1 VGRRVRRILVSGAGG
16 SASANF
22 VHSLR
27 LAEEPFYVVGIDTSP
42 YHLELAPVDAR
53 YLVPRAD
60 DPAYLST
67 LNELVAAERIDF
79 LHAQPEGE
87 VAFLARHRDEVQAG
101 TFLPRTETIELCQD
115 KARFADAVRAA
126 GLPSPEFAHVGSED
140 ELSAATEQIVQTHEK
155 AWVRAVRGAGARAS
169 LPVTTPEQAVSWMRY
184 WVEVKGLEPR
194 DFMVTQFLPGR
205 EFAFQSLWQEG
216 RLVTSQARERV
227 EYLFGSLVPSGQ
239 TSTPSV
245 ARTVRRADVNEL
257 AITAIRALDPKATGV
272 FCADLKE
279 DEHGVPLLTEIN
291 AGRFFTTSNFFA
303 VAGLN
308 MPYEY
313 VRLGLGETP
322 AGLPERDGLEEGL
335 YWVRMIDMGYALVRE
350 GEWTSQEVAT

>member
-1 VGRRVRRILVSGAGG
+1 MSR
-16 SASANF
+16 F
-22 VHSLR
+22 
-27 LAEEPFYVVGIDTSP
+27 
-42 YHLELAPVDAR
+42 HLELAPVDAR
-53 YLVPRAD
+53 YVVPRAG
-60 DPAYLST
+60 DPAYLSA
-67 LNELVAAERIDF
+67 LNDLIAAERIDF
-79 LHAQPEGE
+79 VHAQPDGE
-87 VAFLARHRDEVQAG
+87 VAFLARHREQVDAP

-115 KARFADAVRAA
+115 KAGFADAVRAA
-126 GLPSPEFAHVGSED
+126 GLPSPEFFHVESEE
-140 ELSAATEQIVQTHEK
+140 ELRAATGEILAAHAK

-169 LPVTTPEQAVSWMRY
+169 LPVTTPDQAVSWMRY
-184 WVEVKGLEPR
+184 WVETRGLEPR

-205 EFAFQSLWQEG
+205 EFAFQSLWHEG
-216 RLVTSQARERV
+216 RLLTSQARERV

-257 AITAIRALDPKATGV
+257 AISAIRALDPQATGI

-279 DEHGVPLLTEIN
+279 DEHGAPLLTEIN

-313 VRLGLGETP
+313 VRLGLGEEP
-322 AGLPERDGLEEGL
+322 GGLPERDGLEEDL
-335 YWVRMIDMGYALVRE
+335 YWVRMIDMGYKLVRE
-350 GEWTSQEVAT
+350 GEWTSREVAT

>member
-1 VGRRVRRILVSGAGG
+1 MVGT
-16 SASANF
+16 
-22 VHSLR
+22 
-27 LAEEPFYVVGIDTSP
+27 DTSP
-42 YHLELAPVDAR
+42 YHLELAPVEAR
-53 YLVPRAD
+53 YIVPRAD

-67 LNELVAAERIDF
+67 LNRLLAAERIDF
-79 LHAQPEGE
+79 LHAQPDAE
-87 VAFLARHRDEVQAG
+87 VGFLARHRAEVGAR

-126 GLPSPEFAHVGSED
+126 GLPSPEFAHVRSED
-140 ELSAATEQIVQTHEK
+140 ELRAATKRILQRHGK
-155 AWVRAVRGAGARAS
+155 AWVRAVHGAGARAS
-169 LPVTTPEQAVSWMRY
+169 LPVTSPEQAVSWLRY
-184 WVEVKGLEPR
+184 WVEVKGLAPS

-205 EFAFQSLWQEG
+205 EFAFQSLWQDG

-227 EYLFGSLVPSGQ
+227 EYLFGNLVPSGQ

-257 AITAIRALDPKATGV
+257 AIAAIHALDPNATGI

-291 AGRFFTTSNFFA
+291 PGRFFTTSNFFA

-313 VRLGLGETP
+313 VRLGLGESP
-322 AGLPERDGLEEGL
+322 ADLPERDGLEEGL
-335 YWVRMIDMGYALVRE
+335 YWVRMIDMGYGLVRE
-350 GEWTSQEVAT
+350 GEWTSREVGT

>member
-1 VGRRVRRILVSGAGG
+1 MI
-16 SASANF
+16 
-22 VHSLR
+22 
-27 LAEEPFYVVGIDTSP
+27 
-42 YHLELAPVDAR
+42 
-53 YLVPRAD
+53 
-60 DPAYLST
+60 
-67 LNELVAAERIDF
+67 AAERIDF
-79 LHAQPEGE
+79 VHAQPDGE
-87 VAFLARHRDEVQAG
+87 VAFLARHRDDVDAA
-101 TFLPRTETIELCQD
+101 TFLPRTETVDLCQD
-115 KARFADAVRAA
+115 KARFADAIRAA
-126 GLPSPEFAHVGSED
+126 GLPSPEFFHVESED
-140 ELSAATEQIVQTHEK
+140 DLREETARILGGHAK

-184 WVEVKGLEPR
+184 WVETRGLEPR

-245 ARTVRRADVNEL
+245 ARTVRRDDVNEL
-257 AITAIRALDPKATGV
+257 AIAAIHALDPNATGI

-279 DEHGVPLLTEIN
+279 DERGVPLLTEIN

-313 VRLGLGETP
+313 VRLGLGET
-322 AGLPERDGLEEGL
+322 AGELPERDGLEEGL
-335 YWVRMIDMGYALVRE
+335 YWVRMIDMGYKLVPDGDWASR
-350 GEWTSQEVAT
+350 EVAT

>member
-1 VGRRVRRILVSGAGG
+1 M
-16 SASANF
+16 
-22 VHSLR
+22 
-27 LAEEPFYVVGIDTSP
+27 
-42 YHLELAPVDAR
+42 
-53 YLVPRAD
+53 
-60 DPAYLST
+60 
-67 LNELVAAERIDF
+67 
-79 LHAQPEGE
+79 HAQPDGE
-87 VAFLARHRDEVQAG
+87 VAFLARHRDDVDAA
-101 TFLPRTETIELCQD
+101 TFLPRTETVDLCQD
-115 KARFADAVRAA
+115 KARFADAIRAA
-126 GLPSPEFAHVGSED
+126 GLPSPEFFHVESED
-140 ELSAATEQIVQTHEK
+140 DLREETARILGGHAK

-184 WVEVKGLEPR
+184 WVETRGLEPR

-245 ARTVRRADVNEL
+245 ARTVRRDDVNEL
-257 AITAIRALDPKATGV
+257 AIAAIHALDPNATGI

-279 DEHGVPLLTEIN
+279 DERGVPLLTEIN

-313 VRLGLGETP
+313 VRLGLGET
-322 AGLPERDGLEEGL
+322 AGELPERDGLEEGL
-335 YWVRMIDMGYALVRE
+335 YWVRMIDMGYKLVPDGDWASR
-350 GEWTSQEVAT
+350 EVAT